1 MRNLILLILI
11 CFVQIVSGQNALE
24 DLKVKMKK
32 EYTFDTVG
40 EFIDLSKQL
49 PTNVPIGVRDSADW
63 IEARTQCTELYL
75 LWYEGMSNL
84 GYNIGS
90 KSVYDT
96 YESTPDT
103 VETNEQIQARITA
116 NTKVKYKKQAVSTLL
131 DTEQR
136 LKLFVK
142 NAYERR
148 KRQKFELELMKFGQP
163 YEELS
168 STIMDQVMV
177 RELSFVLYENKLK
190 RKKDLESKEQITVKN

>member
-49 PTNVPIGVRDSADW
+49 PTNVPIEVRDSADW

>member
-1 MRNLILLILI
+1 
-11 CFVQIVSGQNALE
+11 VQIVSGQNALE

>member
-1 MRNLILLILI
+1 MKNLILLILI